1 MKSPYVIKITKAT
14 NVLLMVVVFHNP
26 SIYFALCSWSKL
38 HNFTVTLT
46 IAPASCSLMSPSSP
60 EQPCKYTQY
69 IY

>member
-60 EQPCKYTQY
+60 EQPYKYTQY